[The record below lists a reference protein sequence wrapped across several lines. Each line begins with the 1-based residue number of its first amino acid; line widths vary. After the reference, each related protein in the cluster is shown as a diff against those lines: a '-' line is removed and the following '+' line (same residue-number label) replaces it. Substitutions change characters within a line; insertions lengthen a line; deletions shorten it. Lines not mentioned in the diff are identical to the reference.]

1 MEDRRQSRSHVLRCP
16 VGVKV
21 WPPDI
26 DAARPSHCVGC
37 GEATYAGGR
46 LLLHGNGLVE
56 RQMRG
61 PLTADGKPT
70 FVVIKVREYECQ
82 GCGAAMRVVP
92 RAVVPRKHFS
102 GCAIAMALAIVGL
115 LEQSAAV
122 ARQRVNE
129 AQAGYGA
136 RGWSSVGRW
145 IADVAGGRLFAEL
158 DLRELPKSARE
169 VARRAAQALCGRAP
183 PTARSGPL
191 EHQAFAG
198 AAM

>member
-1 MEDRRQSRSHVLRCP
+1 MEDRSRSHVLRCP
-16 VGVKV
+16 FGVKE
-21 WPPDI
+21 WPPDVN
-26 DAARPSHCVGC
+26 AARPSHCVKC
-37 GEATYAGGR
+37 GRATYAEGR

-61 PLTADGKPT
+61 PATADGKPT

-129 AQAGYGA
+129 AQTGYGA
-136 RGWSSVGRW
+136 RGWRSVGRW

-169 VARRAAQALCGRAP
+169 VARRASQALCGRAP
-183 PTARSGPL
+183 PTSRSGPP
-191 EHQAFAG
+191 EHQAYAG